1 MIGRSRR
8 LLVALRWGLLAALL
22 ALLLGALPALALAR
36 PPGDVTVTLVNAA
49 GGGLALLTDRDGRPL
64 AIGGG
69 EARTAA
75 SAMLDRQLPFWERRL
90 GLLLVPPPHAAHMP
104 GALDLLDRRPV
115 GRASLLG
122 LSARPSPAL
131 DAWQARH
138 REEPIV
144 GQAEIAL
151 AGGGRL
157 LLDAGDDPASGAA
170 LALVE
175 RGEVRLL
182 LLFGDAAPLAAARHA
197 LGRLPAPTAVV
208 HLTRGGS
215 PLPVALHPPL
225 AIAVEGSDGAGS
237 TRRLLL
243 APGQAIE
250 VVLLSDRLRVQG
262 EAVAAQMGA
271 GG

>member
-1 MIGRSRR
+1 MIGRLRR
-8 LLVALRWGLLAALL
+8 LLVALRWGAPAALL
-22 ALLLGALPALALAR
+22 AVLLGGLPALALTR
-36 PPGDVTVTLVNAA
+36 PPAEPTVTLVNAA

-75 SAMLDRQLPFWERRL
+75 SAMLDRHLPVWERRL
-90 GLLLVPPPHAAHMP
+90 GLLLVPPPHAVHLP

-122 LSARPSPAL
+122 LSPRPSPAL

-138 REEPIV
+138 LEEPIV
-144 GQAEIAL
+144 GLAEIAL

-157 LLDAGDDPASGAA
+157 LLDTGDDPAGGAA
-170 LALVE
+170 LALIE

-215 PLPVALHPPL
+215 PLPTALRPPL
-225 AIAVEGSDGAGS
+225 VMAIEGAAGAGPPR
-237 TRRLLL
+237 TLILP
-243 APGQAIE
+243 PGQAIE
-250 VVLLSDRLRVQG
+250 VVLLSDRLRVHG
-262 EAVAAQMGA
+262 EAVAAQVGVR
-271 GG
+271 